1 MDRIAYYHLVYNDGR
16 PKRVIGVNIDIAERK
31 RAEVALQASE
41 AKFAGI
47 LAIAGDAIVSIDSNH
62 RITLVRAHRA
72 VHIGSR
78 YTWPHGRAAGSA
90 WATPKWRRVP
100 HRWQGISLAE
110 LVRRELAPYAT
121 RDNTEI
127 NGPDISLKSEA
138 GQSMAMVLHEL
149 ATNAAKYG
157 ALSTER
163 MGACRFG
170 GISGRTGT
178 QVLIW
183 YSNGRR
189 SVAPLSRLQ
198 ANPAMGRPQFVT

>member
-1 MDRIAYYHLVYNDGR
+1 MASPHASRGRRAYYSGVPKQGFPRAPKRIQGGVSYRSFQRRSPMDRIAYYHLVYNDGR

-138 GQSMAMVLHEL
+138 GQ
-149 ATNAAKYG
+149 
-157 ALSTER
+157 
-163 MGACRFG
+163 
-170 GISGRTGT
+170 
-178 QVLIW
+178 
-183 YSNGRR
+183 
-189 SVAPLSRLQ
+189 
-198 ANPAMGRPQFVT
+198 